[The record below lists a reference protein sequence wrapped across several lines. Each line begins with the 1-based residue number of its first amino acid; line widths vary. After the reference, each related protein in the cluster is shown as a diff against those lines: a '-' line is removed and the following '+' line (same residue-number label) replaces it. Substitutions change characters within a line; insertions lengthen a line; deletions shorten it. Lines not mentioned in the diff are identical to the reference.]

1 MQYNYSFK
9 KRANLLEIFSLFYQY
24 KKIFIPVL
32 SERFVHKTFNRA
44 KQIYTS

>member
-9 KRANLLEIFSLFYQY
+9 KRANLLEIFFYQY
-24 KKIFIPVL
+24 KKIFIPLL
-32 SERFVHKTFNRA
+32 SERFVHKTFNRV